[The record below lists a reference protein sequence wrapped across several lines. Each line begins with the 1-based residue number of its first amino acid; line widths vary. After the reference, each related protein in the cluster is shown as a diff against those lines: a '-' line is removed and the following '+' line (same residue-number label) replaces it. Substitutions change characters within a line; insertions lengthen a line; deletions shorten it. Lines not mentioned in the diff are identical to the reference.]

1 MLLVGTRDQ
10 RHHQQQTAPPPRE
23 HTDMARGTRIK
34 IAALA
39 TTFVA
44 ALGIMAVSP
53 ATQAQAGNVGPR
65 VGCC

>member
-1 MLLVGTRDQ
+1 
-10 RHHQQQTAPPPRE
+10 
-23 HTDMARGTRIK
+23 MARGTRIK